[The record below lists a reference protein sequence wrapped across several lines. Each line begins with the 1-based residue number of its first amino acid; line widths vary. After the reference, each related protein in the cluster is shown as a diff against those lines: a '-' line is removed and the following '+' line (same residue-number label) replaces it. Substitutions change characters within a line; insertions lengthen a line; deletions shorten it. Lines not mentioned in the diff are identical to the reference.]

1 MPWRRLPKRPEAEK
15 GFDEGTSFSSA
26 GVDGD
31 VCFGVRGNVDVEG
44 CRNRRKLWAYFS
56 FQWRRGFGGGSNA
69 DPQVSQTARDKTL
82 ARLKRI
88 IIPALEFRQANLKD
102 VLNFMVEASIAAD
115 PVKEGVN
122 VVFKERR
129 LEDGVEPRPASPG
142 TRLADRSEPEDEW
155 GIIGEA
161 GECPPVSKGN
171 VTMNLRRISLYDAM
185 ETVAEVAGVKWR
197 ITDGGVVF
205 VEDTHPTE
213 EDSLENN

>member
-1 MPWRRLPKRPEAEK
+1 MKEHRFLLLVWMGMCASVFAETWTLWDAET
-15 GFDEGTSFSSA
+15 GESYGPISPSNGA
-26 GVDGD
+26 VVLVGD
-31 VCFGVRGNVDVEG
+31 RT
-44 CRNRRKLWAYFS
+44 LTL
-56 FQWRRGFGGGSNA
+56 
-69 DPQVSQTARDKTL
+69 QVSQTARDKTL